1 MCHMT
6 LSKHAHFHEDETIS
20 GAIKVK
26 NASKHN
32 ISIVN
37 DHKLH

>member
-1 MCHMT
+1 MCQMT
-6 LSKHAHFHEDETIS
+6 LSKHANFNEDETIG

-37 DHKLH
+37 DLKLH